1 MSAEPKE
8 IQPMFPNDLHVLIP
22 LIIDE
27 REREIRA
34 NVRSRNM
41 LKRTPG
47 DDRPHTIRRP
57 SPERR

>member
-1 MSAEPKE
+1 
-8 IQPMFPNDLHVLIP
+8 MFPNDLHVIIP

-34 NVRSRNM
+34 NVRTRNM
-41 LKRTPG
+41 LKRTPSE
-47 DDRPHTIRRP
+47 DRPHTIRRP